1 MSGFLWGAATSHHQV
16 EDDEPSDWADWT
28 RGGGRTIDGS
38 SAGAALGWWTGRAE
52 EDLSLAARLGHTA
65 HRLGLSWARLE
76 PEPDRFDEAAF
87 DRYARLLDH
96 AHREGLA
103 VMATL
108 FHFTL
113 PRWLAAE
120 GACLSPRFPE
130 RFARFCDR
138 VARRLG
144 DRLDLVATINEPSV
158 LAFMA
163 YAGTRWPPGLGRV
176 DAFFGA
182 LAQILRA
189 HAAGAA
195 ALSDARPG
203 MQVGIVLNAPRFDPA
218 SARRRDRLAA
228 SLQDRFFN
236 GIVLDAL
243 TRKEGRVMRAAGPLR
258 VSALPSIPGLRG
270 SFRWLGLNYYG
281 RYRVRFDPRA
291 AGTLFGAHETD
302 GNVRMEHP
310 GSSTDWGEVFPEG
323 LTSQLLRFAAASPGT
338 PLYVTENGVMD
349 PTDRRRVDYLER
361 HVAAVSDAIARG
373 APVRGY
379 FHWSLLDNFEWAE
392 GWQAPFG
399 LVAVDR
405 TSGTRTPRA
414 SAERYRALIDAAR
427 ARTEDGRP

>member
-1 MSGFLWGAATSHHQV
+1 MTGFLWGAATSHHQV

-28 RGGGRTIDGS
+28 RSGARTIDGS
-38 SAGAALGWWTGRAE
+38 SAGRALEWWSGRAE
-52 EDLSLAARLGHTA
+52 EDLTLAASLGHNA

-113 PRWLAAE
+113 PRWLGKE
-120 GACLSPRFPE
+120 GGCLSPRFPE

-144 DRLDLVATINEPSV
+144 DRIDLVATINEPSV

-163 YAGTRWPPGLGRV
+163 YAGTRWPPGLGRI
-176 DAFFGA
+176 DAFFRA

-189 HAAGAA
+189 HAAGYA
-195 ALSDARPG
+195 ALTDARPSLRA
-203 MQVGIVLNAPRFDPA
+203 GIVLNAPRFDPA
-218 SARRRDRLAA
+218 SDRRRDKLAA

-236 GIVLDAL
+236 AIVLEAL
-243 TRKEGRVMRAAGPLR
+243 TQKTGRTMAAAGPLR
-258 VSALPSIPGLRG
+258 ASALPAIPGLRN
-270 SFRWLGLNYYG
+270 SFQWLGLNYYG

-291 AGTLFGAHETD
+291 VGTLFGAHEKER
-302 GNVRMEHP
+302 NVRMEHP
-310 GSSTDWGEVFPEG
+310 GSDTDWGEIHPEG
-323 LTSQLLRFAAASPGT
+323 LREQLLRFAAASPGT
-338 PLYVTENGVMD
+338 PLYVTENGLVD
-349 PTDRRRVDYLER
+349 PTDAHRIAYLED
-361 HVAAVSDAIARG
+361 HVAAVREAIARG

-392 GWQAPFG
+392 GWKAPFG
-399 LVAVDR
+399 LIAVDR
-405 TSGTRTPRA
+405 ATG
-414 SAERYRALIDAAR
+414 AR
-427 ARTEDGRP
+427 APRPSALRFRELIAASKET